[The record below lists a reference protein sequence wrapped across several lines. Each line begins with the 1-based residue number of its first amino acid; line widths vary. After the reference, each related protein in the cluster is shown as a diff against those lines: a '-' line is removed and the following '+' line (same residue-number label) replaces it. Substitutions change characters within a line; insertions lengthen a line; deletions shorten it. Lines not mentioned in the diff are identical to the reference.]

1 MSPSISLAEF
11 MRNTPLLM
19 RAWVAGAVSTIALTL
34 LMAPSL
40 EGYNILALQFSFSQT
55 QFVSLV
61 EAMSPAA
68 REGFGMH
75 YRYDF
80 LYPIAYGLWMST
92 TLAWLMKKT
101 QASHWLNAIIYLP
114 MFAALFDLAE
124 NSFIAPYALDF
135 TQVTDHAVF
144 WQSVCASM
152 KYGLLAIGGIT
163 LLGLAGKWLMNGKT
177 A

>member
-1 MSPSISLAEF
+1 MNATISLAEF
-11 MRNTPLLM
+11 MRATPLLT
-19 RAWVAGAVSTIALTL
+19 RAWWAGAVSTIALTL

-40 EGYNILALQFSFSQT
+40 EGYNILALQFSFSQG
-55 QFVSLV
+55 QFLSIIQ
-61 EAMSPAA
+61 EMSPAA

-92 TLAWLMKKT
+92 TLAWLMRNT
-101 QASHWLNAIIYLP
+101 NASQWLNAIIYLP

-124 NSFIAPYALDF
+124 NSFIVPYTLDF
-135 TQVTDHAVF
+135 TQVTDTAVF
-144 WQSVCASM
+144 WQSACASM

-163 LLGLAGKWLMNGKT
+163 LLGLSAKFAFGGKQ